1 MRQIER
7 ELGGKGKQKRTEP
20 EINFYGIACR
30 GEFLTQ
36 CSDDSARWVRFIKN
50 KNKTPQQLVEKSKQ
64 KKESSCKLMSR
75 AGLFYLVHSPL
86 ELYFRI
92 SAKYSLG
99 LL

>member
-36 CSDDSARWVRFIKN
+36 CSDDSARWVRFIKI
-50 KNKTPQQLVEKSKQ
+50 KIKPR
-64 KKESSCKLMSR
+64 SS
-75 AGLFYLVHSPL
+75 
-86 ELYFRI
+86 
-92 SAKYSLG
+92 
-99 LL
+99 